1 MNIFVEIFSLTVV
14 TKNFALDATGLVDL
28 RDRLSTRLCTLFQ
41 KQPPQVF
48 SCEFYEMFKGTF
60 FTEHLWTTASTVS
73 AAQSNKITL
82 EQRFV
87 ESCFDVIVLTLRRRN
102 TEGL

>member
-1 MNIFVEIFSLTVV
+1 
-14 TKNFALDATGLVDL
+14 
-28 RDRLSTRLCTLFQ
+28 
-41 KQPPQVF
+41 
-48 SCEFYEMFKGTF
+48 MFKGTF

-73 AAQSNKITL
+73 AVQSNKITL

-87 ESCFDVIVLTLRRRN
+87 ESCFDVTVLTLRRRN